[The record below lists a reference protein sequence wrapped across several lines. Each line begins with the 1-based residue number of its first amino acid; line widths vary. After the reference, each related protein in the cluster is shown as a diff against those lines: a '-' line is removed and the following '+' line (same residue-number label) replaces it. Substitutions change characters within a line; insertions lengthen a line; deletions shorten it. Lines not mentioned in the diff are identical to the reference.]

1 MITVKGRNTS
11 GNVMKVTWILEE
23 LGIPYQQEDVGGKF
37 GKNKEKE
44 YLDLNPMGLVP
55 TLIDDDI
62 VLWESNTIVRYLAKK
77 YSFNAMS
84 PSDDGMRA
92 KLELW
97 MDWQLF
103 AINPMMRPIYHGII
117 RTSPEDR
124 DWNKINENIELGNRH
139 WKILEKH
146 LEGREYIGGDALT
159 IADIPLGPVIHRFH
173 TIVEDRPST
182 PNIDRWY
189 ENLKKSEA
197 YKKIVMIPLE

>member
-1 MITVKGRNTS
+1 MLKVKGRNTS

-77 YSFNAMS
+77 YSFDAMS

-97 MDWQLF
+97 MDWQSAQSHLF
-103 AINPMMRPIYHGII
+103 SLRIVLSGGLVIDQPPQAL
-117 RTSPEDR
+117 
-124 DWNKINENIELGNRH
+124 KLG
-139 WKILEKH
+139 
-146 LEGREYIGGDALT
+146 
-159 IADIPLGPVIHRFH
+159 
-173 TIVEDRPST
+173 
-182 PNIDRWY
+182 
-189 ENLKKSEA
+189 
-197 YKKIVMIPLE
+197 